1 MTATASAYTRELE
14 VSAAAQKLAAQI
26 ERSVPEPDALIC
38 FFSARHD
45 HAALSAELS
54 RRYPAAVLVGC
65 SSAGEFSSEYQG
77 EGSAS
82 IFAISSQ
89 DMVFTSSLATGISNR
104 PAEAARNL
112 LSRFRG
118 FSDGRFVHR
127 SALILNDALAG
138 SADELVRMLNVQTGG
153 KYKFFGGGAGDD
165 AAFSR
170 TYVFNGTRVET
181 NAAVALEILS
191 RKPLGVGVRHGW
203 APATEPLRVTSS
215 TGAVVGSLN
224 AIAAADVFSHHAE
237 ATGQQLDRQAPL
249 SFFLHNIAGMRLPE
263 GYKLRVPL
271 GIGASGEVS
280 FAAEVPEGVAVSIM
294 TATAESSTEAAREAT
309 QDAVSQLA
317 GAKPAG
323 ALMFDCVATRL
334 RLGQA
339 FGEEVQAVREAVGDV
354 PMAGCNTYGQVASAE
369 GQFTGFHNCTAVIC
383 VFPE

>member
-1 MTATASAYTRELE
+1 MTATTSAYTRELE
-14 VSAAAQKLAAQI
+14 VSGAAQELSAQI
-26 ERSVPEPDALIC
+26 ERCVPEPDALIC

-45 HAALSAELS
+45 HSALLAELS

-82 IFAISSQ
+82 VFAISSQ
-89 DMVFTSSLATGISNR
+89 DMVFTSSLATEISNR
-104 PAEAARNL
+104 PADAARDL

-118 FSDGRFVHR
+118 FSDGGFVHR

-170 TYVFNGTRVET
+170 TYVFQGTRVET

-203 APATEPLRVTSS
+203 APATEPFRVTSS
-215 TGAVVGSLN
+215 AGAVVGSLN

-237 ATGQQLDRQAPL
+237 ATGQHLDRQAPL
-249 SFFLHNIAGMRLPE
+249 SFFLHNIAGMKVPE

-271 GIGASGEVS
+271 SIGPTGEVS

-294 TATAESSTEAAREAT
+294 TATAESSTDAAREAT
-309 QDAVSQLA
+309 QDAITQLG

-339 FGEEVQAVREAVGDV
+339 FGQEVQAVREAVGDV

>member
-1 MTATASAYTRELE
+1 
-14 VSAAAQKLAAQI
+14 
-26 ERSVPEPDALIC
+26 
-38 FFSARHD
+38 
-45 HAALSAELS
+45 
-54 RRYPAAVLVGC
+54 
-65 SSAGEFSSEYQG
+65 
-77 EGSAS
+77 
-82 IFAISSQ
+82 
-89 DMVFTSSLATGISNR
+89 
-104 PAEAARNL
+104 
-112 LSRFRG
+112 
-118 FSDGRFVHR
+118 
-127 SALILNDALAG
+127 
-138 SADELVRMLNVQTGG
+138 
-153 KYKFFGGGAGDD
+153 
-165 AAFSR
+165 
-170 TYVFNGTRVET
+170 
-181 NAAVALEILS
+181 
-191 RKPLGVGVRHGW
+191 
-203 APATEPLRVTSS
+203 
-215 TGAVVGSLN
+215 
-224 AIAAADVFSHHAE
+224 
-237 ATGQQLDRQAPL
+237 
-249 SFFLHNIAGMRLPE
+249 MRLPE